1 MIGAGA
7 LRINDLYLAIVTFA
21 LGVAASQYLYRTT
34 LLSDDNQSTVPFRR
48 GTLFGLELDSQR
60 TFYYVLLA
68 TLVVMMIVLTRL
80 RASGVGRSI
89 IAVRDNPRSAA
100 AMTVS
105 PMRMRVIAFAISGGI
120 AGFGGALLAGA
131 IQTVPL
137 TDRFFQVNNSL
148 ELVAMAV
155 IGGLGT
161 VVGAGARPAVGRRP
175 SGVLPRQRTR
185 AAARL
190 RRRPA
195 GAAPVLPRRPRPARL
210 QRPRRRGARRRTP
223 PRPGRRQ
230 VAGRVDVVA
239 DTT

>member
-1 MIGAGA
+1 
-7 LRINDLYLAIVTFA
+7 
-21 LGVAASQYLYRTT
+21 
-34 LLSDDNQSTVPFRR
+34 
-48 GTLFGLELDSQR
+48 
-60 TFYYVLLA
+60 
-68 TLVVMMIVLTRL
+68 MMIVLTRL

-137 TDRFFQVNNSL
+137 TERFFQVNNSL

-161 VVGAGARPAVGRRP
+161 VVGAVLGPLWVVGLPAFFPGNELVPLLASGAGLLVLLLYFPGGLGQLVYSVRDVVVRAGERRLDP
-175 SGVLPRQRTR
+175 VAGKSSTASDVDADTSRRVATSGQH
-185 AAARL
+185 
-190 RRRPA
+190 
-195 GAAPVLPRRPRPARL
+195 
-210 QRPRRRGARRRTP
+210 RRGARHRRWRSAGSRCGSVARSPSTT
-223 PRPGRRQ
+223 RRSRSRR
-230 VAGRVDVVA
+230 ARSSG
-239 DTT
+239 